1 MNITLSYSGLSKMLF
16 SPKLYYK
23 HYILG
28 EREESIDSWAVDG
41 SIVDAYLTDQ
51 KIEDKFAIVP
61 GVIPTESTKKLVY
74 RIYKQRDGEHVSNDL
89 SAYSED
95 ILNIL
100 SEINLHQALKTD
112 AQRLDKILTDDAK
125 NYFKF
130 LCESEGK
137 IVIDTETLERN
148 KARADMVK
156 ADAFAADRLQLGGS
170 DFNFEVITQKMLK
183 VDLKKYP
190 GISLRGIPDRIVI
203 DNKNK
208 IVRIIDIKTSS
219 KSLNDFY
226 PDTYN
231 FYNYGLQSAIYI
243 VLVMGDPAMEEYRSY
258 KLEFEFFLIDK
269 YDDFCFFPVSTAL
282 MTHNHDELEKA
293 IQIAKYHIENEDY
306 NRPYKFRNGIFV
318 LS

>member
-1 MNITLSYSGLSKMLF
+1 MNVTLSYSGLNKMLF

-28 EREESIDSWAVDG
+28 QREESVDSWAVDG

-74 RIYKQRDGEHVSNDL
+74 KIYKQRDEEHVSTDL

-95 ILNIL
+95 ILDIL
-100 SEINLHQALKTD
+100 IEINLHQSLKTD
-112 AQRLDKILTDDAK
+112 AQRLEKILTDDAK

-137 IVIDTETLERN
+137 IVIDMETLERN

-156 ADAFAADRLQLGGS
+156 ADAVASDRLKLTGS
-170 DFNFEVITQKMLK
+170 DFNYEVITQKMLQ
-183 VDLKKYP
+183 VALKKYP
-190 GISLRGIPDRIVI
+190 GVTLRGIPDRIVI

-208 IVRIIDIKTSS
+208 VIRIIDIKTTS

-231 FYNYGLQSAIYI
+231 FYSYGLQSAIYV
-243 VLVMGDPAMEEYRSY
+243 VLVMGDSSMQEYKGY
-258 KLEFEFFLIDK
+258 KLEFEFFVIDK
-269 YDDFCFFPVSTAL
+269 YDDFCFFPISSAL
-282 MTHNHDELEKA
+282 MSHNHDELEKA
-293 IQIAKYHIENEDY
+293 IQIATYHIQNEDY
-306 NRPYKFRNGIFV
+306 NRPYKFRTGIFV